1 MTRRFRYAQGSPNMA
16 NLLLIDDDPDLLPDQ
31 IAHVFPS
38 PEHRVEVTPT
48 GAGGLRRA
56 AAVQPDVIVL
66 DLRLPDQSG
75 LDVLK
80 QLREIDA
87 RIPVVLVTVVR
98 SADSAIEADED
109 NLP

>member
-1 MTRRFRYAQGSPNMA
+1 MTRRFRYAQGSFNMA

-38 PEHRVEVTPT
+38 PEHRVEVAPPVPKVF
-48 GAGGLRRA
+48 A

-66 DLRLPDQSG
+66 DLRLPGQSG

-80 QLREIDA
+80 QLRQIVA
-87 RIPVVLVTVVR
+87 RIPVVLVTVIR
-98 SADSAIEADED
+98 SSDPAIEADED

>member
-38 PEHRVEVTPT
+38 PDHRVEVAPT
-48 GAGGLRRA
+48 GAEGLSRA
-56 AAVQPDVIVL
+56 AAVQPDVIVR

-80 QLREIDA
+80 QLRQIVA
-87 RIPVVLVTVVR
+87 RIPVVLVTVIR
-98 SADSAIEADED
+98 SSDPAIEADED